1 MVAEVDFGMSAEV
14 SETPNEHRWILS
26 GHRITQLSLDLTSF
40 RFLTWTLDASA
51 EVRLAVPFTFRE
63 PDGIEHAIDPQEPEQ
78 LSPALSLLGRNIELL
93 VATRRGE
100 LMVAFG
106 DGSSLRAGAHPRIDA
121 WEVQG
126 GGALEGMA
134 YRCTPGGG
142 VPWGR

>member
-1 MVAEVDFGMSAEV
+1 MTARV
-14 SETPNEHRWILS
+14 SETPNEHRWTLE

-51 EVRLAVPFTFRE
+51 EVRLASPFTFRE
-63 PDGIEHAIDPQEPEQ
+63 PDGVERIIDPEEPEQ
-78 LSPALSLLGRNIELL
+78 VSPLLSLLGRNIDVL
-93 VATRRGE
+93 VATRQGE
-100 LMVAFG
+100 LTLAFG
-106 DGSSLRAGAHPRIDA
+106 DGSSLRALPHPRTDA

-134 YRCTPGGG
+134 YRCAPGGG